1 MIFTGNFEMKT
12 FKIYEVRNSENGI
25 SEIWKGESADWV
37 KAKVSDIYMLTI
49 QEILAREIIEIPVE
63 KAEKIFIPGPSCQKF
78 EPWKLSDLFLEA
90 DDGVVLL
97 AVVDTGD
104 LYAKF

>member
-1 MIFTGNFEMKT
+1 MKT
-12 FKIYEVRNSENGI
+12 FGIYEVRNSENGI
-25 SEIWKGESADWV
+25 SEIWKGDNADWV
-37 KAKVSDIYMLTI
+37 KAKVCDIYMLSLK
-49 QEILAREIIEIPVE
+49 EVLAREIVEIPLE
-63 KAEKIFIPGPSCQKF
+63 KAEKILIPGPSCQKF
-78 EPWKLSDLFLEA
+78 ESWKLSDLFFEA